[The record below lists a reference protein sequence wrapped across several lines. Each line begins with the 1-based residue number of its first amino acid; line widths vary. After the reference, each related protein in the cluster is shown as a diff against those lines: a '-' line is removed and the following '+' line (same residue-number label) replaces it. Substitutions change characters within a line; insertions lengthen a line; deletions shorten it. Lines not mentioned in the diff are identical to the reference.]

1 MTAMAETL
9 GVARSNLMARKTLSR
24 PAQRR
29 GRKPL
34 LDAEI
39 VAAIQVVLAEQ
50 PSYGYWRV

>member
-1 MTAMAETL
+1 MTAMAETS
-9 GVARSNLMARKTLSR
+9 GVARSNLMARKTQSR